1 MKRAGFTMIELIF
14 VIVIL
19 GILAAVAIPKLAA
32 TRTDAEVSKLA
43 TNIAAAQ
50 SEVATYIVANG
61 TVNFTGPTEFKAASN
76 VITSLLADGTDFATV
91 SGDTVTFNDGKGTAA
106 TNKCITIKVDDS
118 NTSNVLLTTAHLSG
132 GTSAICKG
140 IQSIVKAGSSTVAGN
155 RIVY

>member
-50 SEVATYIVANG
+50 SEVATYIVSSGEVA
-61 TVNFTGPTEFKAASN
+61 FTSTTYQAASN
-76 VITSLLADGTDFATV
+76 VITSLLADGANFASVTT
-91 SGDTVTFNDGKGTAA
+91 DTVTFNDGKGTAA
-106 TNKCITIKVDDS
+106 TNKCLTIQVDDS
-118 NTSNVLLTTAHLSG
+118 NTSNVLLITSHLSG

-140 IQSIVKAGSSTVAGN
+140 IQSIVKEGNSTVAGN